1 MTLTV
6 NTVYAEPNTGGAGHT
21 ASDRSLPEMT
31 LKAVVLGF
39 ILAMVLCASNTYV
52 ALKVGRTISG
62 SIPAAVLSI
71 LFLSFWKKTS
81 ILEHNIVQTTAS
93 AGEVV
98 SGGVTYTIPALVMIG
113 FWDHFNYF
121 EVLSVSIIGGFLGV
135 AFSVPL
141 RRSMIVEQNLPY
153 PEGIATA
160 AVLKSA
166 ESSNSGR
173 VLITGGAFAAV
184 ISFFQDG
191 AKWLTS
197 EVQMWMKLGSV
208 PFGTGL
214 ELSPVLVGAGYI
226 VGLRVSI
233 SMFIG
238 TLITWG
244 VGVPVYAM
252 LYGAPE
258 ADAQVAAFAI
268 WKKVKMM
275 GVGAMIVGGLWGMFS
290 LSKIMMDAIRSS
302 IDTFKGNGVDVSSLP
317 RVERDIPM
325 NYVGVMTLVLAIPL
339 LIMFYNVLTVP
350 LGLSFAH
357 GALVTVAAV
366 VASLTIAFGCAAVA
380 SYLTGIVGSTLLP
393 VSGITISGIL
403 LFGGMLFAVLMG
415 HVDFSVDSVH
425 AGSVAGATILFASI
439 VALSASLSC
448 DNMQDLKA
456 GSMVGSTPWKQQLM
470 LLVGVVGGAIVV
482 GPVLELLFNAYGFG
496 DVVPRATMDLTQTL
510 KAPQATMMATLT
522 KGLFAGG
529 VDWVMITIGAVIGVA
544 VIIGDNFLKAKGS
557 KNSLPVLAVAFGM
570 YMPAAAILTFCLGGI
585 LAHYTTKKREL
596 LPHEYQAESE
606 QKGVLYASG
615 VIAGTA
621 LMGVLVAIPLS
632 QGYQMSEHMFMTLP
646 KIIVECAGI
655 AMFCWLMYRMYQ
667 SGSARV
673 TPR

>member
-1 MTLTV
+1 MATSV
-6 NTVYAEPNTGGAGHT
+6 NTVYKEPIEAPELVKKEGI
-21 ASDRSLPEMT
+21 LPEIT
-31 LKAVVLGF
+31 LKAVLLGF
-39 ILAMVLCASNTYV
+39 VLAMVLCASNTYV

-98 SGGVTYTIPALVMIG
+98 SAGVTFTIPALVMIG

-121 EVLSVSIIGGFLGV
+121 EVLSVAVVGGFLGV

-141 RRSMIVEQNLPY
+141 RRSMIIEQKLPY

-160 AVLKSA
+160 AVLRSA
-166 ESSNSGR
+166 ETSNSGK
-173 VLITGGAFAAV
+173 VLISGGAFAAL

-197 EVQMWMKLGSV
+197 EVQAWTKLGSV
-208 PFGTGL
+208 PFGSGL
-214 ELSPVLVGAGYI
+214 ELSPVLIGAGYI

-233 SMFIG
+233 SMFVG
-238 TLITWG
+238 TVITWG
-244 VGVPVYAM
+244 IGVPVYAM
-252 LYGAPE
+252 IYGAPE

-275 GVGAMIVGGLWGMFS
+275 GIGAMIVGGLWGMIS

-302 IDTFKGNGVDVSSLP
+302 IDTFKGKTVDMSTLP

-325 NYVGVMTLVLAIPL
+325 NYVGVMTLVLAVPL
-339 LIMFYNVLTVP
+339 LIMFYNTLTVP
-350 LGLSFAH
+350 LGLSFGH
-357 GALVTVAAV
+357 GLLVTVAAV

-415 HVDFSVDSVH
+415 HVDFSVNSTH
-425 AGSVAGATILFASI
+425 AASVAGATILFASI
-439 VALSASLSC
+439 VALAASLSC

-456 GSMVGSTPWKQQLM
+456 GSMVGATPWKQQLM
-470 LLVGVVGGAIVV
+470 LLVGVVGGAVVV
-482 GPVLELLFNAYGFG
+482 GPVLELLFQAYGFG
-496 DVVPRATMDLTQTL
+496 DVIPRAGMDMTQTL
-510 KAPQATMMATLT
+510 KAPQATMMATMT
-522 KGLFAGG
+522 QGLFAGG
-529 VDWVMITIGAVIGVA
+529 VDWTMIMIGAAIGIA
-544 VIIGDNFLKAKGS
+544 VIVVDTSFKAQGS

-570 YMPAAAILTFCLGGI
+570 YMPAPAILTFVLGGI
-585 LAHYTTKKREL
+585 LAHYTTQRRES
-596 LPHEYQAESE
+596 LPKAQQAASE
-606 QKGVLYASG
+606 QKGILYASG

-621 LMGVLVAIPLS
+621 VMGVLIAIPLS
-632 QGYQMSEHMFMTLP
+632 QGYQMSEHLFTALP
-646 KIIVECAGI
+646 KMVVEFAGI
-655 AMFCWLMYRMYQ
+655 GIFGWLMYKMYQ
-667 SGSARV
+667 SGSEQV
-673 TPR
+673 TT

>member
-1 MTLTV
+1 MATSV
-6 NTVYAEPNTGGAGHT
+6 NTVYKEPIEAPELVKKEGI
-21 ASDRSLPEMT
+21 LPEIT
-31 LKAVVLGF
+31 LKAVLLGF
-39 ILAMVLCASNTYV
+39 VLAMVLCASNTYV

-98 SGGVTYTIPALVMIG
+98 SAGITFTIPALVMIG

-121 EVLSVSIIGGFLGV
+121 EVLSVAVVGGFLGV

-141 RRSMIVEQNLPY
+141 RRSMIIEQKLPY

-160 AVLKSA
+160 AVLRSA
-166 ESSNSGR
+166 ETSNSGK
-173 VLITGGAFAAV
+173 VLISGGAFAAL

-197 EVQMWMKLGSV
+197 EVQAWTKLGSV
-208 PFGTGL
+208 PFGSGL
-214 ELSPVLVGAGYI
+214 ELSPVLIGAGYI

-233 SMFIG
+233 SMFVG
-238 TLITWG
+238 TVITWG
-244 VGVPVYAM
+244 IGVPVYAM
-252 LYGAPE
+252 IYGAPE

-275 GVGAMIVGGLWGMFS
+275 GIGAMIVGGLWGMIS

-302 IDTFKGNGVDVSSLP
+302 IDTFKGKTVDMSTLP

-325 NYVGVMTLVLAIPL
+325 NYVGVMTLVLAVPL
-339 LIMFYNVLTVP
+339 LIMFYNTLTVP
-350 LGLSFAH
+350 LGLSFGH
-357 GALVTVAAV
+357 GLLVTVAAV

-415 HVDFSVDSVH
+415 HVDFSVNSTH
-425 AGSVAGATILFASI
+425 AASVAGATILFASI
-439 VALSASLSC
+439 VALAASLSC

-456 GSMVGSTPWKQQLM
+456 GSMVGATPWKQQLM
-470 LLVGVVGGAIVV
+470 LLVGVVGGAVVV
-482 GPVLELLFNAYGFG
+482 GPVLELLFQAYGFG
-496 DVVPRATMDLTQTL
+496 DVIPRAGMDMAQTL
-510 KAPQATMMATLT
+510 KAPQATMMATMT
-522 KGLFAGG
+522 QGLFAGG
-529 VDWVMITIGAVIGVA
+529 IDWTMIMIGAAIGIA
-544 VIIGDNFLKAKGS
+544 VIVIDTSFKAQGS

-570 YMPAAAILTFCLGGI
+570 YMPAPAILTFVLGGI
-585 LAHYTTKKREL
+585 LAHYTTKKRES
-596 LPHEYQAESE
+596 LPKVQQAASE
-606 QKGVLYASG
+606 QKGILYASG

-621 LMGVLVAIPLS
+621 VMGVLIAIPLS
-632 QGYQMSEHMFMTLP
+632 QGYQMSEHLFTALP
-646 KIIVECAGI
+646 KMVVEFAGI
-655 AMFCWLMYRMYQ
+655 GIFSWLMYRMYQ
-667 SGSARV
+667 SGSERIA
-673 TPR
+673 

>member
-1 MTLTV
+1 MAISV
-6 NTVYAEPNTGGAGHT
+6 NTVYADPMAEAPSPAEN
-21 ASDRSLPEMT
+21 DRSLPEMT

-81 ILEHNIVQTTAS
+81 VLEHNIVQTTAS

-98 SGGVTYTIPALVMIG
+98 SAGVTFTIPALVMIG

-121 EVLSVSIIGGFLGV
+121 EVLSVAIIGGFLGV

-166 ESSNSGR
+166 EASNSGR
-173 VLITGGAFAAV
+173 VLITGGAFAGLV
-184 ISFFQDG
+184 SFFQDG

-197 EVQMWMKLGSV
+197 EVQAWTKLGSV

-226 VGLRVSI
+226 VGLRVSVSI
-233 SMFIG
+233 IVGS
-238 TLITWG
+238 LITWG
-244 VGVPVYAM
+244 IGVPVYAM

-275 GVGAMIVGGLWGMFS
+275 GVGAMIIGGLWGMFS

-302 IDTFKGNGVDVSSLP
+302 IDTFKGNGVDISSLP

-339 LIMFYNVLTVP
+339 LIMFYNVLSVP
-350 LGLSFAH
+350 LDLSFGH
-357 GALVTVAAV
+357 GLLVTVAAV

-415 HVDFSVDSVH
+415 HVDFSVNSVH

-439 VALSASLSC
+439 VALAASLSC

-496 DVVPRATMDLTQTL
+496 DVVPRAGMDLTQTL

-529 VDWVMITIGAVIGVA
+529 VDWVMIIIGGIIGVA
-544 VIIGDNFLKAKGS
+544 VIIGDHFLKAKGS

-596 LPHEYQAESE
+596 LPQEHQAAAE

-621 LMGVLVAIPLS
+621 LMGVLIAIPLS
-632 QGYQMSEHMFMTLP
+632 QGYHMNERLFMTLP
-646 KIIVECAGI
+646 KMIVECAGI
-655 AMFCWLMYRMYQ
+655 GMFSWLMYKIYQ

-673 TPR
+673 AS

>member
-1 MTLTV
+1 MAISV
-6 NTVYAEPNTGGAGHT
+6 NTVYRESSAEAPNPA
-21 ASDRSLPEMT
+21 AKDSFLPEMT

-81 ILEHNIVQTTAS
+81 VLEHNIVQTTAS

-98 SGGVTYTIPALVMIG
+98 SAGVTFTIPALVMIG

-121 EVLSVSIIGGFLGV
+121 EVLSVAVVGGFLGV

-141 RRSMIVEQNLPY
+141 RRSMIIDQKLPY

-166 ESSNSGR
+166 EASNSGK
-173 VLITGGAFAAV
+173 VLMTGGAFAAV

-197 EVQMWMKLGSV
+197 EVQAWKHFGSV

-233 SMFIG
+233 SMFVG
-238 TLITWG
+238 TVITWG
-244 VGVPVYAM
+244 IGVPVYAM

-275 GVGAMIVGGLWGMFS
+275 GVGAMIIGGLWGMIS

-302 IDTFKGNGVDVSSLP
+302 IDTFKGKSIDISSLP

-325 NYVGVMTLVLAIPL
+325 NYVGIMTLVLTVPL
-339 LIMFYNVLTVP
+339 LIMFYNTLSVP

-357 GALVTVAAV
+357 GLLVMVAAV

-380 SYLTGIVGSTLLP
+380 SYLSGIVGSTLLP

-415 HVDFSVDSVH
+415 QVDLSVNSTH
-425 AGSVAGATILFASI
+425 AASVAGATILFASV
-439 VALSASLSC
+439 VALAASLSC

-456 GSMVGSTPWKQQLM
+456 GSLVGSTPWKQQFM

-482 GPVLELLFNAYGFG
+482 GPVLELLFQAYGFG
-496 DVVPRATMDLTQTL
+496 DVVPRAGMDLTQTL
-510 KAPQATMMATLT
+510 KAPQATMMATMT
-522 KGLFAGG
+522 QGLFAGG
-529 VDWVMITIGAVIGVA
+529 VDWTMIMIGGTIGVA
-544 VIIGDNFLKAKGS
+544 IIIADHFLKAKGS
-557 KNSLPVLAVAFGM
+557 KNTLPVLAVAFGM
-570 YMPAAAILTFCLGGI
+570 YMPAASILTFVLGGI
-585 LAHYTTKKREL
+585 LAHYTTKKREA
-596 LPHEYQAESE
+596 LPKAQQAASE

-621 LMGVLVAIPLS
+621 LMGVLIAIPLS
-632 QGYQMSEHMFMTLP
+632 QGYQMSEHLLTLP
-646 KIIVECAGI
+646 KMVVEFAGI
-655 AMFCWLMYRMYQ
+655 GVFAFLMYKIYQ
-667 SGSARV
+667 SGSARAA
-673 TPR
+673 